1 MRVGLTLP
9 FEHFDLGGLPRLL
22 ARAEDLGYSEAW
34 SYERNVFDAFSPLGA
49 AAVTTRT
56 MRLGTSIVPVFTRPS
71 GLVAMSAAAIA
82 ELAPGRFVL
91 GIGSSTEAIVNGWMG
106 LQFGDPVTRVRES
119 LTAVRSLLRG
129 ERVGGMRLHRP
140 PECPVPIYVAAL
152 GPRMLRL
159 AGEVA
164 DGVVFFLAGPTAVPG
179 LLAATGNSLDSV
191 ARVIALTG
199 ADHAANLTFA
209 RRFIAGYAI
218 LPFYARFL
226 GRQGYAGEVRAVQ
239 ARWKSGDRQGAAD
252 EVSDEMAQELML
264 LATDPC
270 LEQRIARYAAAGLGV
285 LDLWFMSPAGDPDQ
299 RRQDTEEG
307 LLAMAPSEHMR
318 AETAGM

>member
-9 FEHFDLGGLPRLL
+9 FEHFELGRLPQLL
-22 ARAEDLGYSEAW
+22 ARAEDLGYTDAW
-34 SYERNVFDAFSPLGA
+34 SYERNVFDAFSPLAA

-56 MRLGTSIVPVFTRPS
+56 MRLGTSIVPAFTRPA

-91 GIGSSTEAIVNGWMG
+91 GIGSSTEAIVGGWMG
-106 LQFGDPVTRVRES
+106 LQFSGPVTRVRES
-119 LTAVRSLLRG
+119 LVAVRSLLQG
-129 ERVGGMRLHRP
+129 KRVGSMRLHRP

-159 AGEVA
+159 AGELA
-164 DGVVFFLAGPTAVPG
+164 DGAVFFLAGPAIIPS
-179 LLAATGNSLDSV
+179 LLAAIGNGIDSV
-191 ARVIALTG
+191 ARVIVVAG
-199 ADHAANLTFA
+199 AHHDANLSFA

-218 LPFYARFL
+218 LPFYGRFL
-226 GRQGYAGEVRAVQ
+226 RRQGFASEVDAVE
-239 ARWKSGDRQGAAD
+239 ARWRSGDRQGAVE

-270 LEQRIARYAAAGLGV
+270 LQQRMARYAAAGLGV
-285 LDLWFMSPAGDPDQ
+285 LDLWFMSPAVDQEQ
-299 RRQDTEEG
+299 RRRDTEQG
-307 LLAMAPSEHMR
+307 LVAMAPSRR
-318 AETAGM
+318 ARSEASST